1 MLSGLGSVK
10 PARVVGSVP
19 IAVLVT
25 ALLGSCSSDPAPTGA
40 TSSTSGTSAGGEAA
54 LDWQAACDGNWCLI
68 PAGVFVIGSP
78 EDEWARGAF
87 GEEQVEVTLTRSF
100 LLQQHE
106 VTIAEWLA
114 FGWPNPSTEPKEWGS
129 WCQEAGCPIGELN
142 WFDVV
147 SYANELSK
155 REGRSAC
162 YELSDCMG
170 SPGNNLRC
178 NGVAL
183 LASTVYECAGY
194 RLPTEAEWE
203 YAARAGTT
211 TAFYSGDVTPQPD
224 IGTCYPDPNLEAV
237 GWYCHNSGKTSHPV
251 GQKQPNPAG
260 LFDMLG
266 NGMEWVH
273 NDPQGTY
280 GRDPLVD
287 PFGTMNVAD
296 TARVTK
302 GGGFT
307 TNSGLLRSAA
317 HLSAPWYGT
326 GGVIRLART
335 LPPGE
340 TWPP

>member
-1 MLSGLGSVK
+1 VAAVRRAGAVVVVLSTLHG
-10 PARVVGSVP
+10 AC
-19 IAVLVT
+19 AV
-25 ALLGSCSSDPAPTGA
+25 DPLEGGTS
-40 TSSTSGTSAGGEAA
+40 SSTSSGVGGDDAT
-54 LDWQAACDGNWCLI
+54 WQARCHDGWCLI
-68 PAGVFVIGSP
+68 PAGTFVIGSP
-78 EDEWARGAF
+78 ETEWGRGAF

-100 LLQQHE
+100 LLQQFE
-106 VTIAEWLA
+106 VTIEQWGTV
-114 FGWPNPSTEPKEWGS
+114 GWPNPSAKVETYGS
-129 WCQEAGCPIGELN
+129 WCQEASCPIGELN
-142 WFDVV
+142 WFEVV

-155 REGRSAC
+155 REGRPAC
-162 YELSDCMG
+162 YELSDCTG
-170 SPGNNLRC
+170 SPGNDLRC

-183 LASTVYECAGY
+183 LASTVYECGGY

-211 TAFYSGDVTPQPD
+211 TAFYSGDVTPQAD
-224 IGTCYPDPNLEAV
+224 IGTCYPDANLETV

-280 GRDPLVD
+280 GSNALTD

-296 TARVTK
+296 TARVLR
-302 GGGFT
+302 GGGWT
-307 TNSGLLRSAA
+307 ATSGVLRAA
-317 HLSAPWYGT
+317 SHIDATWHVV
-326 GGVIRLART
+326 GGSIRLART
-335 LPPGE
+335 LAPGE

>member
-1 MLSGLGSVK
+1 VVVVLSTLHG
-10 PARVVGSVP
+10 AC
-19 IAVLVT
+19 AV
-25 ALLGSCSSDPAPTGA
+25 DPLEGGA
-40 TSSTSGTSAGGEAA
+40 SSSTSSSSSGDGGGGA
-54 LDWQAACDGNWCLI
+54 LGWTTRCQDGWCLI
-68 PAGVFVIGSP
+68 PAGKFVIGSP
-78 EDEWARGAF
+78 ETEWSRGAF

-106 VTIAEWLA
+106 VTIEQWLG
-114 FGWPNPSTEPKEWGS
+114 FGWPNPSTKVEDFGS
-129 WCQEAGCPIGELN
+129 WCQEESCPMGNLN

-147 SYANELSK
+147 SYANELST
-155 REGRSAC
+155 REGRPAC
-162 YELSDCMG
+162 YELSDCTG
-170 SPGNNLRC
+170 SPGNDLRC

-211 TAFYSGDVTPQPD
+211 TAFYSGDVTPQAD
-224 IGTCYPDPNLEAV
+224 IGTCYLDANLETV

-260 LFDMLG
+260 LFDVLG

-273 NDPQGTY
+273 NDPQGTN
-280 GRDPLVD
+280 GSEPLTD
-287 PFGTMNVAD
+287 PFGELNALD
-296 TARVTK
+296 TSRVMK
-302 GGGFT
+302 GGGWT
-307 TNSGLLRSAA
+307 ATSRLLRAAA
-317 HLSAPWYGT
+317 HLDVPWYGA
-326 GGVIRLART
+326 GGAIRLART

>member
-1 MLSGLGSVK
+1 MLS
-10 PARVVGSVP
+10 AC
-19 IAVLVT
+19 A
-25 ALLGSCSSDPAPTGA
+25 SDAPSGA
-40 TSSTSGTSAGGEAA
+40 TSSSSGASASSTGSGSGGAPA
-54 LDWQAACDGNWCLI
+54 WQERCEGGWCLI
-68 PAGVFVIGSP
+68 PAGKFVIGSP

-100 LLQQHE
+100 LLQQYE
-106 VTIAEWLA
+106 VTLAEWLA
-114 FGWPNPSTEPKEWGS
+114 LGWPNPSTKVEDWGS
-129 WCQEAGCPIGELN
+129 WCQEPSCPMGNLN

-155 REGRSAC
+155 REGRPSC
-162 YELSDCMG
+162 YELSDCTG
-170 SPGNNLRC
+170 SPGNDPTC

-183 LASTVYECAGY
+183 LAPTVYECAGY

-211 TAFYSGDVTPQPD
+211 TAFYSGDVTPQAD
-224 IGTCYPDPNLEAV
+224 IGTCYPDVNLEAV
-237 GWYCHNSGKTSHPV
+237 GWYCHNSAKSSHPV

-273 NDPQGTY
+273 NNPQGTY
-280 GRDPLVD
+280 GSDPLVD
-287 PFGTMNVAD
+287 PFGAMNAAD

-307 TNSGLLRSAA
+307 ANSGVLRAAA
-317 HLSAPWYGT
+317 HLSAPWYGV

-335 LPPGE
+335 LGPSE

>member
-1 MLSGLGSVK
+1 MSSCGAEPSGSPSG
-10 PARVVGSVP
+10 
-19 IAVLVT
+19 T
-25 ALLGSCSSDPAPTGA
+25 ASGT
-40 TSSTSGTSAGGEAA
+40 TSSSSGAGGEDAT
-54 LDWQAACDGNWCLI
+54 WQARCQDGWCLI
-68 PAGVFVIGSP
+68 PAGKFVIGSP
-78 EDEWARGAF
+78 ETEWGRGAF

-129 WCQEAGCPIGELN
+129 WCQEPSCPMGHLN

-155 REGRSAC
+155 REGRPAC
-162 YELSDCMG
+162 YDLSDCTG
-170 SPGNNLRC
+170 SPGNDLRC

-183 LASTVYECAGY
+183 LASTVYGCAGY

-211 TAFYSGDVTPQPD
+211 TAFYSGDVKPQPD
-224 IGTCYPDPNLEAV
+224 SGSCYAEPNLEAV
-237 GWYCHNSGKTSHPV
+237 AWYCNNAEKSSHPV
-251 GQKQPNPAG
+251 GQKAPNPAG
-260 LFDMLG
+260 LFDVLG

-280 GRDPLVD
+280 GSDPLTD
-287 PFGTMNVAD
+287 PFGTLNAAD
-296 TARVTK
+296 TARVMR
-302 GGGFT
+302 GGGWSA
-307 TNSGLLRSAA
+307 NSDLLRAAA
-317 HLSAPWYGT
+317 HLDVPWYGV

-335 LPPGE
+335 LSPGE